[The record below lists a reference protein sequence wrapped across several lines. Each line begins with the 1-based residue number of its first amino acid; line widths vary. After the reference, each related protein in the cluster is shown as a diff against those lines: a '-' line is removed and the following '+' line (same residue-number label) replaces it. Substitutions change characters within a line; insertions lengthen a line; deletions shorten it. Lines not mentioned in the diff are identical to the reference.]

1 MTEDE
6 ENGLHVELVDEQ
18 PSKPKKKKKSKEDKT
33 LELENPPSPV
43 PLYEAPVVEKR
54 KKKAVKNLSPEGKQ
68 EAPVPLNGE
77 RDDSVSKEP
86 SEEESVVKRKR
97 RRRRRKSHHKSESFL
112 QDTSLALQQVEVVQQ
127 QQYYVAT
134 TPAPRE
140 RQHVRFGDDDIS
152 DLDTEP
158 EFNLKTQ
165 VVQTTTTNVSSGGF
179 KKPESNGI
187 DKFDGSS
194 NVGEVRVKGS
204 KTQANKPATVYHQGP
219 SAASSP
225 VLPQL
230 GALLSLRSAVFSRNS
245 NDKVITNTTPSY
257 NNVPPPPTLAN
268 GRGKP
273 VPSSPQIAAS
283 TAGEPTKI
291 DPTAFPIITGPPR
304 LNDLIA
310 FKVSSSQ
317 HVDCFYSDNFFI
329 FNHCTYCVLRYWNY
343 RRITIPKSQTT
354 CRVESFKRIRMASSP
369 SSYWVGTHRTLFPF
383 PRLQSHQQVF

>member
-43 PLYEAPVVEKR
+43 PLYEAPVVEKH
-54 KKKAVKNLSPEGKQ
+54 KKKAVKNLSPEGAQ

-86 SEEESVVKRKR
+86 SEEESVKRKR
-97 RRRRRKSHHKSESFL
+97 RRRRRKSHHKSESSL
-112 QDTSLALQQVEVVQQ
+112 QDTSLVLQQVEAVQQ
-127 QQYYVAT
+127 QQYYVATT

-140 RQHVRFGDDDIS
+140 RQHVRFGDDDVS

-165 VVQTTTTNVSSGGF
+165 VFQTTNVSSGGF

-187 DKFDGSS
+187 DKFDGSP

-204 KTQANKPATVYHQGP
+204 KTPANKPAAVYHQGP

-245 NDKVITNTTPSY
+245 NDKVITSTPSY

-283 TAGEPTKI
+283 TVAGEPTKI

-310 FKVSSSQ
+310 FKVSSS
-317 HVDCFYSDNFFI
+317 N
-329 FNHCTYCVLRYWNY
+329 
-343 RRITIPKSQTT
+343 RR
-354 CRVESFKRIRMASSP
+354 
-369 SSYWVGTHRTLFPF
+369 LFLLGQF
-383 PRLQSHQQVF
+383 L